1 MDGKLISFEKREKTM
16 SASLSPLKDINM
28 KNIVD
33 KNRSN
38 LPLYQV
44 VENSI
49 KNYIQ
54 AAKENSNSLINNVN
68 AKLNITV
75 DETVVG
81 SVISGLLHAAISH
94 VKDSRIYI
102 SAKEL
107 YGQMVEINVK
117 DDNCYNAYAVALS
130 LQEVV
135 PLAAKIGG
143 HLNISNQ
150 RQKITTIS
158 FTFPIAAEQDI

>member
-1 MDGKLISFEKREKTM
+1 M
-16 SASLSPLKDINM
+16 N
-28 KNIVD
+28 NVVD
-33 KNRSN
+33 KNHST

-49 KNYIQ
+49 NNYLK
-54 AAKENSNSLINNVN
+54 AAKNNSNTLINNVN

-75 DETVVG
+75 DEAIVG

-94 VKDSRIYI
+94 VEDSHIYI
-102 SAKEL
+102 SAKKL

-158 FTFPIAAEQDI
+158 FTFPIAAEQEL